1 MTTPPPPQ
9 PPRPQFIR
17 GQKVKKITERREVS
31 EVFGKIKIIL
41 IAGVMILCI
50 LLGAWLYTANT
61 RVNRGEGK
69 QLSKQT
75 QEKIDELKEISEKKE
90 AAFEEI
96 KLKKDIL
103 TEDEISLLADAVKA
117 QEEYV
122 VKRGVLSSDNNRLE
136 GLRKKL
142 HIINAEILRASS
154 KNAEEKAQQT
164 ENTNPLEAKNQLRQ
178 ALEAERTIQNKWIYS
193 GMADIG
199 KIARLDTRLRRL
211 EAIPLWEKTRECEKQ
226 AEEYFKSENIDLAV
240 DSIKEAIK
248 IENTF
253 LEKYRDVL
261 NTEFSRI
268 DRLGIRKETYL
279 SYPQYKE
286 LITTENSAIALEK
299 DEQWE
304 GAVKLWNQ
312 AIEQQKQI
320 IIKNPQSEYADQN
333 HSAELEKKRNIARAT
348 PELNKIKKDIEENRQ
363 KIREKKF
370 DEAIEQNKNILQRAQ
385 KIEQNNPGVLP
396 EESLIIQ
403 ELNYISKHQGMMKII
418 NKAFNEIMIPHPV
431 KKEIKLMR
439 HEVSQSFYEAVV
451 GSNPSAVVRGNL
463 PVESVNYED
472 TQKFCQQLGWIT
484 GTKIRLPTEEE
495 FMQAAG
501 EIGEKNNITYSWT
514 FDNTDGLTTRNIA
527 TTHVN
532 PNGFYDLIGNVE
544 EWVESG
550 SQNPNAQIL
559 GGSVNTVIK
568 KEFPKR
574 QAIKRERSRTLGFRV
589 IQE

>member
-1 MTTPPPPQ
+1 M
-9 PPRPQFIR
+9 
-17 GQKVKKITERREVS
+17 
-31 EVFGKIKIIL
+31 
-41 IAGVMILCI
+41 
-50 LLGAWLYTANT
+50 
-61 RVNRGEGK
+61 
-69 QLSKQT
+69 
-75 QEKIDELKEISEKKE
+75 
-90 AAFEEI
+90 
-96 KLKKDIL
+96 
-103 TEDEISLLADAVKA
+103 
-117 QEEYV
+117 
-122 VKRGVLSSDNNRLE
+122 LSSDNNRLE

-320 IIKNPQSEYADQN
+320 IIKN
-333 HSAELEKKRNIARAT
+333 KT
-348 PELNKIKKDIEENRQ
+348 IEVN
-363 KIREKKF
+363 
-370 DEAIEQNKNILQRAQ
+370 
-385 KIEQNNPGVLP
+385 
-396 EESLIIQ
+396 
-403 ELNYISKHQGMMKII
+403 NYIDSISL
-418 NKAFNEIMIPHPV
+418 ELLLDPV
-431 KKEIKLMR
+431 IA
-439 HEVSQSFYEAVV
+439 S
-451 GSNPSAVVRGNL
+451 
-463 PVESVNYED
+463 
-472 TQKFCQQLGWIT
+472 
-484 GTKIRLPTEEE
+484 
-495 FMQAAG
+495 
-501 EIGEKNNITYSWT
+501 
-514 FDNTDGLTTRNIA
+514 DGLTYERNYI
-527 TTHVN
+527 
-532 PNGFYDLIGNVE
+532 
-544 EWVESG
+544 
-550 SQNPNAQIL
+550 Q
-559 GGSVNTVIK
+559 
-568 KEFPKR
+568 
-574 QAIKRERSRTLGFRV
+574 RV
-589 IQE
+589 IDTTGISPKTRDRLTNILIPNEEFRRQINELVLDYLKING